1 MLRRAPERGAPHA
14 GIPWCVNKLYY
25 FVPEV
30 RCKCRALGHD
40 LDILETSRHTEEV
53 TKINLDENF
62 IDKGYFQDLKDHVS
76 HNYMIAE
83 FYESLYG
90 ETGDFCY
97 LNKSKAIDTCC
108 AWWDMD
114 CYRLQNI
121 KDIKRVNLCRDK
133 FCFNCQS
140 MLALKRQGKF
150 APQLDSLRGDFIIA
164 HVIFTV
170 PNCEAE
176 ELEPLLDIMYKKFPF
191 LMRYFRGKAKVRGVD
206 FNQYGYGGGVRGLEV
221 TYNKEDKSFHP
232 HFHCM
237 LLFRPDLDLTGKYIN
252 SFSYDR
258 GKLVRKFSEL
268 EILLQKVWYLLM
280 NCQTVTAQAIKN
292 LKEGY
297 SVQVLDSKG
306 YYHEAFKY
314 SCKGAFDETKGA
326 FIYDELIFR
335 TLQSAL
341 HGRRMI
347 QGYGLLH
354 NFNDLDGEILEADLQ
369 EAYAHIIADLKAIES
384 PDFYCET
391 LDEVIERSATC
402 KYISKSNLKRLLIER
417 RRQEQ
422 GG

>member
-1 MLRRAPERGAPHA
+1 MSLQDNLIE
-14 GIPWCVNKLYY
+14 KEY
-25 FVPEV
+25 FKE
-30 RCKCRALGHD
+30 
-40 LDILETSRHTEEV
+40 
-53 TKINLDENF
+53 
-62 IDKGYFQDLKDHVS
+62 LKRHVS
-76 HNYMIAE
+76 HNYKIAE
-83 FYESLYG
+83 YYENLFE
-90 ETGDFCY
+90 ETGDFIYC
-97 LNKSKAIDTCC
+97 NKSKAIDLCC

-114 CYRLQNI
+114 YYRLQSV

-150 APQLDSLRGDFIIA
+150 APQLDSLRGDFMIA
-164 HVIFTV
+164 HVIVTV

-176 ELEPLLDIMYKKFPF
+176 ELEPLLDRMYKKFPF
-191 LMRYFRGKAKVRGVD
+191 LLRYFRGKAKVHGVD
-206 FNQYGYGGGVRGLEV
+206 FEQYGYGGGVRGLEV
-221 TYNKEDKSFHP
+221 TQNREDKSFHP

-258 GKLVRKFSEL
+258 GELVRKFSEL
-268 EILLQKVWYLLM
+268 EILLQKLWYLLM
-280 NCQTVTAQAIKN
+280 NDQTVTAQAIKN

-314 SCKGAFDETKGA
+314 ACKGAFDETKGA
-326 FIYDELIFR
+326 FIYNEPTFR
-335 TLQSAL
+335 VLQSAL
-341 HGRRMI
+341 HSRRMI

-354 NFNDLDGEILEADLQ
+354 NFNDLDGEILETDLQ
-369 EAYAHIIADLKAIES
+369 EAYSQIITDLKAIED

-391 LDEVIERSATC
+391 LDEIIERSTTC
-402 KYISKSNLKRLLIER
+402 KYISKSSLKRLLLER

-422 GG
+422 GGEE